1 MMRGNAPG
9 PDLFGEELVDVALE
23 KADSE
28 CVYMDINLS
37 GCDLQADG
45 LALVVSFL
53 IRLHKVTPPICV
65 QCFRCYDNDYLG
77 DDGVCKM
84 TELIQSQPFPIKEIH
99 LSRTGSGFGRLTGCW
114 IRLDKNS
121 IHAPNALITAMEATQ
136 MKKRHVGCV
145 RTVVRG
151 DREWTRF
158 RSPGW
163 ANSREVTPAV
173 LLRLGQ
179 EPAVHHLL
187 KGMLA
192 FFESASAMRCAR
204 QAVAT
209 AHQQLLGTSAGI
221 TGDALAEDAEPE
233 TRVVVARWILSL
245 RKGNVT
251 KEARPDGAAAT
262 SSQTACRQT
271 VAGPYLSVEDYA
283 RAYRTQ
289 KWTPTQALERL
300 LQSIKELQ
308 PKFKPFVAV
317 HEEDAR
323 AQAKESERRL
333 RAKEP
338 RSLFEGGGSV
348 GGGVEMSRLCCV
360 QTAQDNNIVRLFR
373 EAGAVIVGT
382 TAMTEFGV
390 TPLGYSAH
398 HQGPFN
404 AYNAKHYSLGSS
416 SGSAVAVALGL
427 VPVAYGADAGG
438 SIRLPAAA
446 QGVFGLA
453 TTYGRVADDSPHVTH
468 GSMQKSG
475 PITATARDAA
485 LAYAVMGQEVP
496 GHFYSQLY
504 GDPGLPPLHLKDD
517 FSETRSLRGVRLG
530 IFWDY
535 FNDAEVP
542 ILQSCRKAVEALE
555 ALGAE
560 VVPIAIPHLR
570 SLQVAHGFVVSVEI
584 TQILGDLLYNK
595 HQLEPSTRIQLA
607 LGTSMAGPEIQAG
620 NILRGWAL
628 QYLRQ
633 DDEIFKKMKI
643 SAIITPTLAMTPPAI
658 PKDAFLTGE
667 SNTTLLIQ
675 LMKYIFLG
683 NLCGFPGLSIPVGY
697 DDTTGI
703 PIGLHACADHWDEA
717 VLLRLGE
724 VLEGALDQRKTP
736 PSFVDLLGK
745 S

>member
-1 MMRGNAPG
+1 MSLA
-9 PDLFGEELVDVALE
+9 VALWVILV
-23 KADSE
+23 A
-28 CVYMDINLS
+28 VIT
-37 GCDLQADG
+37 
-45 LALVVSFL
+45 ALVVVFL
-53 IRLHKVTPPICV
+53 VSGKMAIAAPKRTQK
-65 QCFRCYDNDYLG
+65 LG
-77 DDGVCKM
+77 DP
-84 TELIQSQPFPIKEIH
+84 TYNIK
-99 LSRTGSGFGRLTGCW
+99 SMSTPVATGT
-114 IRLDKNS
+114 
-121 IHAPNALITAMEATQ
+121 
-136 MKKRHVGCV
+136 
-145 RTVVRG
+145 
-151 DREWTRF
+151 
-158 RSPGW
+158 
-163 ANSREVTPAV
+163 
-173 LLRLGQ
+173 LLRLLAWILADSPLG
-179 EPAVHHLL
+179 PLIRRVLL
-187 KGMLA
+187 NDENNGSALLQDLA
-192 FFESASAMRCAR
+192 LQACDSPGHFALYHPMQRLSNEERAR
-204 QAVAT
+204 HVEAAKVVDLQKVLQSGFAT
-209 AHQQLLGTSAGI
+209 AAV
-221 TGDALAEDAEPE
+221 P
-233 TRVVVARWILSL
+233 
-245 RKGNVT
+245 
-251 KEARPDGAAAT
+251 
-262 SSQTACRQT
+262 
-271 VAGPYLSVEDYA
+271 GPYLSVEDYA

-338 RSLFEGGGSV
+338 RSLFEGVPVAIKDMIRVKGYRMTEGSV
-348 GGGVEMSRLCCV
+348 WPAGDDHNVPAEK
-360 QTAQDNNIVRLFR
+360 DNNIVRLFR

-416 SGSAVAVALGL
+416 SGSAAAVALGL

-504 GDPGLPPLHLKDD
+504 GDPGLPPLHLKD

-633 DDEIFKKMKI
+633 EIFKKMKI